1 MLPENTDLTAVD
13 TVEDSGTRPIKQ
25 ADLRR
30 PPVWEHINRWRG
42 VALSMILAV
51 ATLWLAWSNLLT
63 FFIHPRYVFFTV
75 EMALLA
81 LLASVWAIWRGIHEE
96 DEEHGHDH
104 SHHDHAHHHGPFQND
119 AGQENTHG
127 PDSPLAP
134 PLKAPLTP
142 RAGRREPRQFP
153 TWLSGAASALVI
165 AVVAGMVLVAPP
177 APLSAT
183 LASERALAG
192 GGVGERSTGKAVI
205 TTLAQLPDQA
215 TVGDWAQL
223 LANAPAEEVLGQK
236 PVLDGFIIAPE
247 EIADHG
253 YYLVRFQIACCA
265 VDALP
270 VGIPVVDPAWRDKYS
285 EGQWLR
291 VSGEFTPNPGMPFPE
306 EAVLTPSN
314 VETIDEPEQ
323 PYLF

>member
-1 MLPENTDLTAVD
+1 MGAGAGAEGAPECCSETDA
-13 TVEDSGTRPIKQ
+13 RPS
-25 ADLRR
+25 L
-30 PPVWEHINRWRG
+30 WERVNQWRG

-51 ATLWLAWSNLLT
+51 ATIWLAWAEMLT

-142 RAGRREPRQFP
+142 RAGRREPRQLP
-153 TWLSGAASALVI
+153 TWLAGAASL
-165 AVVAGMVLVAPP
+165 AVVVAVAGMVLVAPP

-205 TTLAQLPDQA
+205 TTLAQLPDEA

-236 PVLDGFIIAPE
+236 PALEGFIIAPE
-247 EIADHG
+247 EIAEHG

-270 VGIPVVDPAWRDKYS
+270 VGVPVVDPAWREKYG

-291 VSGEFTPNPGMPFPE
+291 VTGEFTANPGVPFPE
-306 EAVLTPSN
+306 EAVLTPGA

>member
-1 MLPENTDLTAVD
+1 
-13 TVEDSGTRPIKQ
+13 
-25 ADLRR
+25 
-30 PPVWEHINRWRG
+30 
-42 VALSMILAV
+42 MILAV
-51 ATLWLAWSNLLT
+51 ATIWLAWAEMLT

-81 LLASVWAIWRGIHEE
+81 LVTSVWAIWRGQCVEE
-96 DEEHGHDH
+96 GEVG
-104 SHHDHAHHHGPFQND
+104 HDHAHEE
-119 AGQENTHG
+119 A
-127 PDSPLAP
+127 
-134 PLKAPLTP
+134 
-142 RAGRREPRQFP
+142 RREPRQLP
-153 TWLSGAASALVI
+153 TWLAGAASL
-165 AVVAGMVLVAPP
+165 AVVVAVTGMVLVAPP

-205 TTLAQLPDQA
+205 TTLAQLPDEA

-236 PVLDGFIIAPE
+236 PALEGFIIAPE
-247 EIADHG
+247 EIAEHG

-270 VGIPVVDPAWRDKYS
+270 VGVPVSDPQWREKYA

-291 VSGEFTPNPGMPFPE
+291 VTGEFTSNPGAPFPE
-306 EAVLTPSN
+306 EAVLTPGA
-314 VETIDEPEQ
+314 VEEIDEPEQ

>member
-1 MLPENTDLTAVD
+1 MLLEKNEDTALAEAAGVQ
-13 TVEDSGTRPIKQ
+13 SGQHESAR
-25 ADLRR
+25 LSL
-30 PPVWEHINRWRG
+30 WECVNQWRG

-51 ATLWLAWSNLLT
+51 STIWLAWADMLT

-75 EMALLA
+75 EMAVLA
-81 LLASVWAIWRGIHEE
+81 LAASVWAIWRGVPADEHE
-96 DEEHGHDH
+96 
-104 SHHDHAHHHGPFQND
+104 HDHAHGAHD
-119 AGQENTHG
+119 AYGAQAETSQVAQ
-127 PDSPLAP
+127 PDGVSATDESQRWPRRMPTA
-134 PLKAPLTP
+134 LT
-142 RAGRREPRQFP
+142 
-153 TWLSGAASALVI
+153 GAASLVLI
-165 AVVAGMVLVAPP
+165 VSVAAMVLVAPP

-205 TTLAQLPDQA
+205 TTLAQLPEEVS
-215 TVGDWAQL
+215 VGDWAQL
-223 LANAPAEEVLGQK
+223 LANAPAEEVLGEK
-236 PVLDGFIIAPE
+236 TTLDGFVIAPE
-247 EIADHG
+247 QIAEHG

-270 VGIPVVDPAWRDKYS
+270 VGVPVMDPNWRDKYG

-306 EAVLTPSN
+306 EAVLTPGA
-314 VETIDEPEQ
+314 VEAIDEPEQ

>member
-1 MLPENTDLTAVD
+1 MLPKKDKSAALGADAGAEGAPECCSETDA
-13 TVEDSGTRPIKQ
+13 RPS
-25 ADLRR
+25 L
-30 PPVWEHINRWRG
+30 WECVNQWRG

-51 ATLWLAWSNLLT
+51 ATIWLAWADMLT

-81 LLASVWAIWRGIHEE
+81 LVASVWAIWRGQRVEE
-96 DEEHGHDH
+96 GKAD
-104 SHHDHAHHHGPFQND
+104 HDHAHEEAQ
-119 AGQENTHG
+119 
-127 PDSPLAP
+127 
-134 PLKAPLTP
+134 
-142 RAGRREPRQFP
+142 REPRQLP
-153 TWLSGAASALVI
+153 TWLAGAASM
-165 AVVAGMVLVAPP
+165 AVVVAVTGMVLVAPP

-192 GGVGERSTGKAVI
+192 GGVGERSTGKAAI
-205 TTLAQLPDQA
+205 TSLAQLPDEA

-223 LANAPAEEVLGQK
+223 LANAPTEEVLGQK
-236 PVLDGFIIAPE
+236 PALEGFVIAPE
-247 EIADHG
+247 EIAEHG

-270 VGIPVVDPAWRDKYS
+270 VGVPVIDPDWRKKYG

-291 VSGEFTPNPGMPFPE
+291 VTGEFTPNPGVAFPE
-306 EAVLTPSN
+306 EAVLTPGA
-314 VETIDEPEQ
+314 VEKIDEPEQ

>member
-1 MLPENTDLTAVD
+1 MLPEKNDTAM
-13 TVEDSGTRPIKQ
+13 TVGLESDDAQPAGQ
-25 ADLRR
+25 ADARR
-30 PPVWEHINRWRG
+30 PSVWDYVNRWRG

-81 LLASVWAIWRGIHEE
+81 LLASVWGIWRGIHEE

-104 SHHDHAHHHGPFQND
+104 PHHEHAHHHASPQGN
-119 AGQENTHG
+119 AGQENTHDS
-127 PDSPLAP
+127 DSPLAP
-134 PLKAPLTP
+134 PLKDPLTP
-142 RAGRREPRQFP
+142 RAGRREPRQLP
-153 TWLSGAASALVI
+153 TWLAGAASAGVV
-165 AVVAGMVLVAPP
+165 AAVAGMVLVAPP

-205 TTLAQLPDQA
+205 TTLAQLPDEA

-270 VGIPVVDPAWRDKYS
+270 VGVPVWDPAWRDKYG

-291 VSGEFTPNPGMPFPE
+291 VNGEFTANPGVPFPE
-306 EAVLTPSN
+306 EAVLTPDT